1 MSSLPRASMTTGE
14 VADLINAVLDMP
26 GAYSRDYI
34 RQEVE
39 CQALVARV
47 YDRRGKKARI
57 RIHPDDFLA
66 WARQKVREEHQS
78 RLVTMVA
85 AWGVPADAS
94 AAACGEAS

>member
-1 MSSLPRASMTTGE
+1 MTSTFRRSMTTGE

-39 CQALVARV
+39 CGALVARV

-57 RIHPDDFLA
+57 RIHPDDFLT
-66 WARQKVREEHQS
+66 WAGGKVRDQQRP
-78 RLVTMVA
+78 RLHELVA
-85 AWGVPADAS
+85 ARGMPAAG
-94 AAACGEAS
+94 AACAEA

>member
-1 MSSLPRASMTTGE
+1 MSNLPRASMTTGE

-39 CQALVARV
+39 CGALVARV

-57 RIHPDDFLA
+57 RIHPDDFLT
-66 WARQKVREEHQS
+66 WAGGKVRDQQRP
-78 RLVTMVA
+78 RLELAIA
-85 AWGVPADAS
+85 AWSGADVS
-94 AAACGEAS
+94 AEPSA

>member
-39 CQALVARV
+39 CGALVARV

-66 WARQKVREEHQS
+66 WAGARVRDQQRPRLHELVAS
-78 RLVTMVA
+78 RGT
-85 AWGVPADAS
+85 
-94 AAACGEAS
+94 AAAGAACAEP